1 MRDINM
7 KQLVQTLQ
15 YIGVATA
22 VFVSFYLSYILIAG
36 MYAFVLPLF
45 FVLAVGAVLLAKN
58 NSKEN
63 E

>member
-1 MRDINM
+1 M

-15 YIGVATA
+15 YIGIATA

-45 FVLAVGAVLLAKN
+45 FVLAVGAVVLAKN
-58 NSKEN
+58 DSKEN
-63 E
+63 K